1 MKILLKLML
10 AFSCLTNLS
19 GTNIETVYIYGRKDT
34 TTQMDFIKYIINC

>member
-19 GTNIETVYIYGRKDT
+19 GTDIETIYISGRKDSD
-34 TTQMDFIKYIINC
+34 TQVDFIKYIINC